1 MEDSREKITKTV
13 QKKASIFTDLFTS
26 VFAIEPDS
34 KLPDLDIKDVPKL
47 DTLNIDSE
55 MVHKNLES
63 LKIDKSPGPDGLS
76 PRILKDLTCALA
88 EQLTIIFDNSVK
100 TATLP
105 NMWKTANITA
115 LFKKRTRKM
124 LVNIDMSV

>member
-13 QKKASIFTDLFTS
+13 QKKASIFADLFTS
-26 VFAIEPDS
+26 VFTIEPDS

-115 LFKKRTRKM
+115 LLRREREKCW
-124 LVNIDMSV
+124 